1 MVKDSV
7 ASWLRTSRAFL
18 RHDVGD
24 LDEDSLVTSVG
35 TWSEP
40 HFGIGRGLSRDN
52 SEP

>member
-7 ASWLRTSRAFL
+7 GSWLRTSRAFL
-18 RHDVGD
+18 RHGVGD

-35 TWSEP
+35 TLSGP